1 MNTVNFIGNAGQE
14 PTITT
19 LDNGTVVAKFNVA
32 TKEEYKDKDGA
43 PVVKTTWHRI
53 IAWNKTALAVQAH
66 VHKGSLVVIKGKV
79 VTNEYDKVIK
89 VPISAK
95 KTIDHTI
102 KVKGTEFQAF
112 EVTILR

>member
-14 PTITT
+14 PTIKT
-19 LDNGTVVAKFNVA
+19 LDNGTIVAKFNVA
-32 TKEEYKDKDGA
+32 TKETYTDKEGA
-43 PVVKTTWHRI
+43 PVEKTTWHRI
-53 IAWNKTALAVQAH
+53 VAWNKAAEAIAKT
-66 VHKGSLVVIKGKV
+66 VHKGSFIHIKAKV

-112 EVTILR
+112 EVTVLR